1 MSRTALELPIS
12 AERSRDVP
20 LSGQIAGQLR
30 SGISDG
36 RLGAGERLPASRVLA
51 VSLGVSRTVVTAA
64 YGQLYAE
71 GWLEGRP
78 GSGTFIAAGAPG
90 QAGPSRQA
98 GWGSAGPASAQRPRR
113 LAEPGN
119 VARGRPARPALLA
132 DPSTAQLAQPPEPAA
147 WPYPAG
153 PHDPAAGPHDPAAG
167 PHDPAASVIEL
178 RPGIPW
184 ASGIDRAAWRRAW
197 RQAGIVPPSAWPD
210 PLGLPALRDALA
222 GHLRRSRALHCAPGQ
237 ILVTRGVTSG
247 LGLLAAA
254 LLRPGDRVGIE
265 EPGYPSARAVFAAHG
280 AQVVPCRAD
289 EHGLVTSDLPGGLRM
304 VYTTPAH
311 QYPLGG
317 RLPVPRRQ
325 SLIGWARATG
335 ALIIEDDYDSEFRY
349 DVAPL
354 PALFGLDPGV
364 VVHLGT
370 TAKTLTPAMGV
381 GWLVAGGDLAGLVAD
396 ARRDI
401 SDRTSE
407 AAQHAMLTLLRSGD
421 LDRHVRRMRREY
433 ARRRAE
439 IVAALGDL
447 PGPVRLLGDTAGLHV
462 VLELPAGTAG
472 QVAASAGRR
481 GVAVT
486 TMARYFAGQPSADGL
501 VLGYGGASLSQ
512 VSRACQVLRQIV
524 AELPAAS
531 RPAVSP
537 PG

>member
-1 MSRTALELPIS
+1 MSRAAIEFPITAD
-12 AERSRDVP
+12 RGGGR

-51 VSLGVSRTVVTAA
+51 ASLGVSRTVVTAA

-71 GWLEGRP
+71 GWLEGRH
-78 GSGTFIAAGAPG
+78 GSGTFVAFGAPG
-90 QAGPSRQA
+90 QASPP
-98 GWGSAGPASAQRPRR
+98 WHSAGPAAAPRR
-113 LAEPGN
+113 AAAPGP
-119 VARGRPARPALLA
+119 VPR
-132 DPSTAQLAQPPEPAA
+132 
-147 WPYPAG
+147 
-153 PHDPAAGPHDPAAG
+153 HDPAGQDDLAGQHDPVA
-167 PHDPAASVIEL
+167 PVIEL

-210 PLGLPALRDALA
+210 PFGLPALRDALA

-280 AQVVPCRAD
+280 AEVVPCTAD
-289 EHGLVTSDLPGGLRM
+289 EHGLVTGDLPGDLRM

-335 ALIIEDDYDSEFRY
+335 ALIVEDDYDSEFRY

-381 GWLVAGGDLAGLVAD
+381 GWLVARDDLAALVAG

-472 QVAASAGRR
+472 QVAARAGRR

-524 AELPAAS
+524 AELSPASRRPAAP
-531 RPAVSP
+531 RPAVSL